1 MPFIL
6 IIIIIFIMLLCIRS
20 ESSFFKA
27 LLHVIWI
34 VLSFI
39 ASVLIFTNIEA
50 NCEGWFNDCTASVH
64 IVALIPI
71 TGVTLYI
78 LYLLKS
84 KLT

>member
-1 MPFIL
+1 MLFLLL
-6 IIIIIFIMLLCIRS
+6 IAIIFIIFLCS
-20 ESSFFKA
+20 KSSFFKA
-27 LLHVIWI
+27 LLKVVWI

-39 ASVLIFTNIEA
+39 ASVFIFLKSEES
-50 NCEGWFNDCTASVH
+50 CSKGWFNDCSAPVH
-64 IVALIPI
+64 LVALIPI